1 MNLSFKKRIALG
13 FMTATALIIALAFAC
28 VYMIVQKTVYDNID
42 YELKHQATI
51 HSKQVK
57 RVPNGLRFVNK
68 LEWEEREHREAE
80 VNPVFLQLTDH
91 EGKLMDKSPNLK
103 ANRLYVQNAGDGS
116 GYFNT
121 ILNGKHLR
129 QVQTPVHIG
138 KQKVGFIIAAVS
150 LEPSLMLI
158 GNLRWTLF
166 ILYPI
171 TLIVVFVLSSFLAG
185 RSIAPVQQIIRK
197 TNSIKRNNL
206 NERIPLPAS
215 QDELYAL
222 AEAINGM
229 LQRLE
234 DAMVREQ
241 QFTADASHELRTPL
255 TVMRGTLEVLLRRNR
270 TEEVYKEKIEASL
283 VEINRMT
290 DTVENLLELARLE
303 NSSGNLVDQEGNLV
317 QLLTEIADQ
326 QVASWQDKN
335 LHVKWKVQE
344 DAKEAMVPE
353 FHTRLILANII
364 GNAFKY
370 SGENGTVS
378 LEVTTSEDGLTC
390 KVSDEGLGI
399 NPEDATFVHQP
410 FFRSFEA
417 DRLKI
422 KGTGLGLSIAEKAAK
437 AIDARIHLAQNQPR
451 GTVATVHFL
460 RKF

>member
-1 MNLSFKKRIALG
+1 MI
-13 FMTATALIIALAFAC
+13 ATALIIAMAFAC
-28 VYMIVQKTVYDNID
+28 VYIIVRKTVYDNLD

-51 HSKQVK
+51 HSKQVT
-57 RVPNGLRFVNK
+57 RISNGLRFVNK

-80 VNPVFLQLTDH
+80 VNPVFLQLTDYK
-91 EGKLMDKSPNLK
+91 GKLMDKSPNLK
-103 ANRLYVQNAGDGS
+103 TNRLYVQDAGDGS

-138 KQKVGFIIAAVS
+138 NQKVGFIIAAVS

-166 ILYPI
+166 ILYPLA
-171 TLIVVFVLSSFLAG
+171 LIVVFILSSFLAG

-197 TNSIKRNNL
+197 TNSITQNNL
-206 NERIPLPAS
+206 NERIPLPTS

-270 TEEVYKEKIEASL
+270 TEEVYREKIEASL

-290 DTVENLLELARLE
+290 EIVENLLELARLE
-303 NSSGNLVDQEGNLV
+303 NNTGNVTDRQGNLFELLTDIVDQ
-317 QLLTEIADQ
+317 QTM
-326 QVASWQDKN
+326 SWQNKN
-335 LHVKWKVQE
+335 LQVRWKVQE
-344 DAKEAMVPE
+344 DAKGATVPE
-353 FHTRLILANII
+353 FHARLILSNLI

-370 SGENGTVS
+370 SEENGIVC
-378 LEVTTSEDGLTC
+378 LEVTTLEDSIIC

-399 NPEDATFVHQP
+399 NPEDVALVRRP
-410 FFRSFEA
+410 FFRSLEA
-417 DRLKI
+417 GRLKI

-437 AIDARIHLAQNQPR
+437 AISASIYLTQNEPE

-460 RKF
+460 RKL